1 MHDLCRAVAADDR
14 YVSRVKKSLKMLVN
28 KLGAEDLVSI
38 VQYDSRARLVLS
50 HTAAGKKKKI
60 NAAIDSM
67 QCSGSTN
74 LEQGMNKAYETAAK
88 GFISKGENRVLIL
101 SDGVANLGD
110 LDAEALLAKVGKYR
124 KQGIYCSVF
133 GVGMGTYDDV
143 MLETLANKGDGTYA
157 YLDSEEE
164 AKRLFVDDLA
174 ATLNT
179 IARDVKI
186 QVEFNRNLVKTY
198 RQLGYENRQLTKEQF
213 RDNTVD
219 AGEVGSGQS
228 VTALYEIGMQKVISK
243 QISSRRL
250 MSDPIATVRVRYRRS
265 DNDAVEEIEI
275 PVTFKDFVNDFNKA
289 DARFRLAACAAEYS
303 EILRGSPYA
312 KGSDYRDVSKA
323 LAPVALELDLDQRV
337 QGFLQLTTSAPG
349 MARGK

>member
-1 MHDLCRAVAADDR
+1 M
-14 YVSRVKKSLKMLVN
+14 
-28 KLGAEDLVSI
+28 
-38 VQYDSRARLVLS
+38 
-50 HTAAGKKKKI
+50 
-60 NAAIDSM
+60 
-67 QCSGSTN
+67 
-74 LEQGMNKAYETAAK
+74 
-88 GFISKGENRVLIL
+88 
-101 SDGVANLGD
+101 
-110 LDAEALLAKVGKYR
+110 
-124 KQGIYCSVF
+124 
-133 GVGMGTYDDV
+133 
-143 MLETLANKGDGTYA
+143 
-157 YLDSEEE
+157 
-164 AKRLFVDDLA
+164 
-174 ATLNT
+174 
-179 IARDVKI
+179 
-186 QVEFNRNLVKTY
+186 
-198 RQLGYENRQLTKEQF
+198 GYENRQLTKEQF

-250 MSDPIATVRVRYRRS
+250 MPDPIATVRVRYRRS

-312 KGSDYRDVSKA
+312 QGSDYRDVSKA